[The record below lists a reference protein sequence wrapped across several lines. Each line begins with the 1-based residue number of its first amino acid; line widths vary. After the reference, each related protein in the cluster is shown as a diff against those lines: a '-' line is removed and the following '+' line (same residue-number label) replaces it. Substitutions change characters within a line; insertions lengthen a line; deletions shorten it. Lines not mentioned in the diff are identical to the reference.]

1 MPHTYEVTA
10 EWDEAA
16 GVWIAT
22 SEDVPGLCAQ
32 AASFDE
38 LAEVVAALVPE
49 LLTLNAAA
57 DLPATVP
64 VHLTAHRIA
73 TVRVH
78 A

>member
-1 MPHTYEVTA
+1 MPQTYEVAA

-22 SEDVPGLCAQ
+22 SDDVPGLCVQ

-38 LAEVVAALVPE
+38 LADTVAALVPE
-49 LLTLNAAA
+49 LLTLNAAG

-64 VHLTAHRIA
+64 VHLHAHRTA
-73 TVRVH
+73 TVRLH